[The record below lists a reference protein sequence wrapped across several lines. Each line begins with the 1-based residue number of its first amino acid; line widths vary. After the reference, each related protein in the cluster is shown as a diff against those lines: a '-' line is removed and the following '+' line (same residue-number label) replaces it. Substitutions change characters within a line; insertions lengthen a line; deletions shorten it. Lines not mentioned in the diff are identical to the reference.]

1 MEGSDLLIFAIGAG
15 AAGYIGGL
23 TGLGAALIALA
34 FWLHVMPPQVAVPMA
49 ALIGVTSHVITLGF
63 IRHGVR
69 MARLWPFI
77 AGGLI
82 GLPMGIAALSYLNVD
97 VAKGGLGILLILYCG
112 YGLAVKTPPI
122 IQGGGRRAD
131 GLIGFL
137 GGFFGGVASMSGPV
151 PTIWTGLRGW
161 SKDEQRGV
169 FQPFNLVILGIAL
182 VGHSFYGRFDSL
194 AGYSILLAMGCGV
207 LGALLGIYAY
217 RHTSDRNF
225 RRLVLILLLI
235 GGLSHLGSVLF

>member
-49 ALIGVTSHVITLGF
+49 ALIGVTSHLVTLGF
-63 IRHGVR
+63 IRHGIRVG
-69 MARLWPFI
+69 RLWPFI
-77 AGGLI
+77 LGGLI
-82 GLPMGIAALSYLNVD
+82 GLPMGLYALSYLNVD
-97 VAKGGLGILLILYCG
+97 FAKAGLGILLVLYCS
-112 YGLAVKTPPI
+112 YGLIVKTPPQ

-131 GLIGFL
+131 GVIGFL

-151 PTIWTGLRGW
+151 PTIWAGLRGW
-161 SKDEQRGV
+161 PKDEQRGV

-182 VGHSFYGRFDSL
+182 IGHSFYGRFDVL
-194 AGYSILLAMGCGV
+194 TGPNILIAMACGAAGAV
-207 LGALLGIYAY
+207 LGIYTY